1 MSIKYS
7 SQESLL
13 AGATAIPDVP
23 DVPTIN
29 SVSNVGTSR
38 PYNNGSATLSVSQ
51 NITGGTPSSFTVLS
65 DPGSIS
71 VSGSSPI
78 TVTGL
83 QSGTS
88 YSFAVTSTNSTGSSA
103 VVNSSS
109 ITATTVPQ
117 APTIGT
123 VTKVNDTTVSV
134 PFTAG
139 ANGGSTITGYTII
152 SNPAVSLSYSGTS
165 SPITVTGSFSGTH
178 TFTIAAINANG
189 TSQASSASNSIQ
201 VVQLSSVTGGTLSSD
216 STHYYRTFTSTSDL
230 SVSNS
235 ALTADVMVIGGG
247 GGGGVG
253 GGGGAGG
260 FRVLTGV
267 SLAPNTYT
275 ATIGGGGARRTGDR
289 FSGDTNRTFSSAG
302 VNSSL
307 IGGSVSISATGGGRG
322 SDEGNP
328 GATAGGS
335 GGGSV
340 TTPIGTGNAGA
351 YTPSEGN
358 SGGTGQSSSNIAGGG
373 GGGAGGIGATG
384 SGSSAGSGG
393 SGSTSYSSW
402 ASVTSTGVSGG
413 YAGGGGGGSY
423 QAGSS
428 GTPGSAT
435 HGGGTGGAHSNNG
448 GTFGAVN
455 TGGGGGASGWNSQ
468 GWLTPNGSGA
478 GGSGL
483 VIVRYLRSA
492 VGG

>member
-13 AGATAIPDVP
+13 AGATPIPDIP
-23 DVPTIN
+23 DAPTIN
-29 SVSNVGTSR
+29 SASNVGTSR
-38 PYNNGSATLSVSQ
+38 PYNNGSATLSISS
-51 NITGGTPSSFTVLS
+51 NSTGGAPSSFSVVS
-65 DPGSIS
+65 SPGSLS
-71 VSGSSPI
+71 GNGSSPI
-78 TVTGL
+78 TITGL

-88 YSFAVTSTNSTGSSA
+88 YTFDVIATNATGTSATAT
-103 VVNSSS
+103 SSS

-123 VTKVNDTTVSV
+123 VSKINDTSVSV

-139 ANGGSTITGYTII
+139 NNGGSSITGYTIV
-152 SNPAVSLSYSGTS
+152 SNPSVSLAYSGTT
-165 SPITVTGSFSGTH
+165 SPITVTGTFSGTH
-178 TFTIAAINANG
+178 TFTIAAVNANG

-201 VVQLSSVTGGTLSSD
+201 VVQLSSVSGGTLSSD
-216 STHYYRTFTSTSDL
+216 STYYYRKFTATSNL
-230 SVSNS
+230 TVANS
-235 ALTADVMVIGGG
+235 PLTADIMVIGGG

-260 FRVLTGV
+260 FRVITGQTL
-267 SLAPNTYT
+267 SANTYT

-302 VNSSL
+302 TNSSL

-322 SDEGNP
+322 ADEGNP
-328 GATAGGS
+328 GATSGGS

-340 TTPIGTGNAGA
+340 TTPMATGNAGG
-351 YTPSEGN
+351 YSPSEGN

-373 GGGAGGIGATG
+373 GGGAGGIGGTG
-384 SGSSAGSGG
+384 SGSSSGAGG

-413 YAGGGGGGSY
+413 YAGGGGGGAY
-423 QAGSS
+423 QGGSS
-428 GTPGSAT
+428 GTAGSAT
-435 HGGGTGGAHSNNG
+435 HGGGTGGAHNTGG
-448 GTFGAVN
+448 GTNGAEN
-455 TGGGGGASGWNSQ
+455 TGGGGGASGWNNL
-468 GWLTPNGSGA
+468 GWLTPNGSGG

>member
-23 DVPTIN
+23 DVPTIS

-38 PYNNGSATLSVSQ
+38 PYNNGSATLSISQ
-51 NITGGTPSSFTVLS
+51 NTTGGTPSSFTVLS
-65 DPGSIS
+65 NPGSIS

-88 YSFAVTSTNSTGSSA
+88 YSFAVTSTNSTGVSA

-139 ANGGSTITGYTII
+139 ENGGSTITGYTII

-201 VVQLSSVTGGTLSSD
+201 VVQLSSVSGGTLSSD
-216 STHYYRTFTSTSDL
+216 STYYYRKFTSTGNL
-230 SVSNS
+230 VVSNS
-235 ALTADVMVIGGG
+235 PLTADIMVIAGGG
-247 GGGGVG
+247 GGGAV

-260 FRVLTGV
+260 FRVISGQ
-267 SLAPNTYT
+267 SLSANTYT
-275 ATIGGGGARRTGDR
+275 ATIGAGGARRTGSR
-289 FSGDTNRTFSSAG
+289 FSGDSASFPTNG
-302 VNSSL
+302 INSSF
-307 IGGSVSISATGGGRG
+307 IGGSISISATGGGKG
-322 SDEGNP
+322 AEETP
-328 GATAGGS
+328 GPSSGGS
-335 GGGSV
+335 GGGGCVAPGAS
-340 TTPIGTGNAGA
+340 GNAGG
-351 YTPSEGN
+351 YSPSEGN
-358 SGGTGQSSSNIAGGG
+358 SGGGGQSSSNIAGGG
-373 GGGAGGIGATG
+373 GGGAGGNGGTG
-384 SGSSAGSGG
+384 SGSSGGSGG
-393 SGSTSYSSW
+393 SGNTSYSSW
-402 ASVTSTGVSGG
+402 ATATSTGVSNG
-413 YAGGGGGGSY
+413 YAGGGGGGAY
-423 QAGSS
+423 QGGSS
-428 GTPGSAT
+428 GTGGPASS
-435 HGGGTGGAHSNNG
+435 GGGRGGAANQSANNG
-448 GTFGAVN
+448 ADN
-455 TGGGGGASGWNSQ
+455 TGGGGGGDGYKSN
-468 GWLTPNGSGA
+468 GWLADNGAGA

-483 VIVRYLRSA
+483 VIVRYLKSA